1 MPGQRLRPGYADL
14 EVTYER
20 VAHVYG
26 MRKKSILHDLLGVF
40 PASMFQD
47 LVIDFLRFP
56 YF

>member
-1 MPGQRLRPGYADL
+1 VPGQRLRPGYADL